1 MKTNN
6 WEKNVIW
13 RNEMQKEPTFEEA
26 LDKLQEIVSSL
37 ETGQLSLDESLAK
50 FEEGIRLSRFCNE
63 KLTETQKKVQKLV
76 EKDEKI
82 QTEPFVKE

>member
-1 MKTNN
+1 M
-6 WEKNVIW
+6 E
-13 RNEMQKEPTFEEA
+13 KEPTFEEA
-26 LDKLQEIVSSL
+26 LDKLHDIVSSL

-82 QTEPFVKE
+82 QTEPFERE